1 MHILKRRPGFTL
13 LEILIVMALIAILIG
28 IVVVALNPA
37 RQFASA
43 RNSTRYAH
51 LNTVM
56 SAISSNM
63 AENRGTFTCATGAI
77 PSTSTIMASTGGY
90 DIAPCLVTNFLSSMP
105 VDPSAAGAIWTST
118 STYSSGYEISRGTD
132 GRITLVAPSAELDS
146 TISLTR

>member
-1 MHILKRRPGFTL
+1 MSILKRRRGFTL

-63 AENRGTFTCATGAI
+63 AENRGTFTCASGAI
-77 PSTSTIMASTGGY
+77 PATSTLMASTGGY
-90 DIAPCLVTNFLSSMP
+90 NIAPCLVTNFISSMP
-105 VDPSAAGAIWTST
+105 VDPSDPAAIWTST
-118 STYSSGYEISRGTD
+118 STYASGYAISRGAD
-132 GRITLVAPSAELDS
+132 GRITLDAPSAELGS
-146 TISLTR
+146 SISLTR

>member
-1 MHILKRRPGFTL
+1 MNILKRRPGFTL

-63 AENRGTFTCATGAI
+63 AENRGTFVCTSGAI
-77 PSTSTIMASTGGY
+77 PATSTLMASTGGY
-90 DIAPCLVTNFLSSMP
+90 NIAPCLVTNFISAMP
-105 VDPSAAGAIWTST
+105 VDPSASGAQWTST
-118 STYSSGYEISRGTD
+118 TDYDAGYAISRGAD
-132 GRITLVAPSAELDS
+132 GRITVDAPDAELGS